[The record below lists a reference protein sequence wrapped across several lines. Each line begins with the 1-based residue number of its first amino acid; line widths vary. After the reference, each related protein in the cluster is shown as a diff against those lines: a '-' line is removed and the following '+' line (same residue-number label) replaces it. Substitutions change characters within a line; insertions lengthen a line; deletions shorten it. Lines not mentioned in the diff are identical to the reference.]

1 MKTKLIYSN
10 EDNHELFF
18 FSNTAIII
26 SQHIKKKTCWHNV
39 PPTIIND
46 QAVQTLRVSVSAS
59 FSPIMGMD
67 SELKT

>member
-18 FSNTAIII
+18 FFKYCNHYFSAY
-26 SQHIKKKTCWHNV
+26 KKKTCWHNV